1 MCGPQIISG
10 DIKLATDTHRPT
22 QTFCLLDL
30 SEQKISSL
38 CDIKHY
44 LTEKNDRE
52 IIGRIEKEIVAIT
65 KTNNH

>member
-1 MCGPQIISG
+1 MLCGPQIISG

-38 CDIKHY
+38 CDIKYY
-44 LTEKNDRE
+44 LTEKLKTF
-52 IIGRIEKEIVAIT
+52 EKFRLFLAKI
-65 KTNNH
+65 KGLKL